1 MKSKWL
7 GARDEFKNGIRKLDE
22 KIERARIELSIKI
35 TDVRSELSK
44 QVKGLIFPFY
54 WILGI
59 FIPAVIGLFLYLLQK

>member
-1 MKSKWL
+1 M

-22 KIERARIELSIKI
+22 KIERARIELSTKI